1 MKNQPDYKRGL
12 KYIAEW
18 SGYPE
23 EPLSK
28 FVFGTREYLRE
39 KLDVTDLS
47 LIEGA
52 YLRKC
57 VERGLEAQAEEFERE
72 NGEMLNI
79 YKEAAYL
86 WLNEL
91 YGIDF
96 GYCDEIFIFGGVRFR
111 NEFSQWLK
119 IQRERSGMP

>member
-1 MKNQPDYKRGL
+1 MKDQPDYQRGL
-12 KYIAEW
+12 KHIAEG
-18 SGYPE
+18 SGFPE

-47 LIEGA
+47 LIEGVC
-52 YLRKC
+52 LRKC

-72 NGEMLNI
+72 NGELLDI
-79 YKEAAYL
+79 RKEAAYL

-96 GYCDEIFIFGGVRFR
+96 GYCDKIFFFGDEFR
-111 NEFSQWLK
+111 N
-119 IQRERSGMP
+119 